1 MTIAVEKIERVE
13 TFFDA
18 DWNEYAR
25 CYDALMYLA
34 PYRRT
39 IKKVATDVLFGP
51 DGYVL
56 DASCGTGNFEMIF
69 SGIEKA
75 GSFPVIGID
84 TSKEM
89 LARAKQ
95 KCKGSG
101 NIIFAEVNLN
111 QALPF
116 PGGTFSQVV
125 SINTLYAVKDPAV
138 TLREFHRVLTS
149 QGKLH
154 LVTPKHGYENG
165 EMLRDHARST
175 KSSEYWKEVHQSAKR
190 EELLIREAIKNE
202 SVVSDM
208 LTVARHNRAIASND
222 NVFHFFQKKEL
233 VDLLKKVGFV
243 IQEVSLVSSDQDIFI
258 SAKKGT

>member
-1 MTIAVEKIERVE
+1 MTITAEKVKIAQ

-25 CYDALMYLA
+25 CYDALMYLT

-39 IKKVATDVLFGP
+39 INKVATDVLFGP
-51 DGYVL
+51 KGYIL

-69 SGIEKA
+69 SGLENAK
-75 GSFPVIGID
+75 SFPVIGID

-95 KCKGSG
+95 KCAEFGSVT
-101 NIIFAEVNLN
+101 FAEANLN

-116 PGGTFSQVV
+116 PSGTFSQVV
-125 SINTLYAVKDPAV
+125 SINTLYAVKDPEV
-138 TLREFHRVLTS
+138 TLREFHRVLIP

-154 LVTPKHGYENG
+154 LVTPKYGYENG

-175 KSSEYWKEVHQSAKR
+175 KPSEYWKEVHKSAER

-202 SVVSDM
+202 SLVSDM

-222 NVFHFFQKKEL
+222 VVFHFFQKVEL
-233 VDLLKKVGFV
+233 VDLLKQIGFV
-243 IQEVSLVSSDQDIFI
+243 IQEISLVSSDQDIFI
-258 SAKKGT
+258 TAKKGI